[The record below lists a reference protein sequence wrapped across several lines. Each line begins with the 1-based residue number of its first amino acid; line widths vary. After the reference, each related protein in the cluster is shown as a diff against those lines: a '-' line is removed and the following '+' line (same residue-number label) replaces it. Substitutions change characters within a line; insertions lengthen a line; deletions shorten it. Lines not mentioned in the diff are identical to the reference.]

1 MGGEGKKKM
10 QNARKLPI
18 PTMALGICFL
28 LITSTKVIAADG
40 FYNRPQPE
48 TVSSIKAKLVAEINA
63 TEIVKRGE
71 EREMRPEDVK
81 ILQAYEKDGFIL
93 VSYLYSCCF
102 EGVIVLFIRTENG
115 LKEIGYFNGYD
126 TKGVFV
132 GFERKLVV
140 RSLSGLVPLQ
150 VKEIIACYKE

>member
-1 MGGEGKKKM
+1 M
-10 QNARKLPI
+10 QNARKMPI
-18 PTMALGICFL
+18 HTVALGICL
-28 LITSTKVIAADG
+28 LLLPSTKVIAADG
-40 FYNRPQPE
+40 FCNRPQPE
-48 TVSSIKAKLVAEINA
+48 TVSSIKAMLVAKVNA

-71 EREMRPEDVK
+71 EREMGPEDVK
-81 ILQAYEKDGFIL
+81 ILQTYEKDGFIL

-102 EGVIVLFIRTENG
+102 EGMIVLFARTENG

-140 RSLSGLVPLQ
+140 RSLSGLVPLH
-150 VKEIIACYKE
+150 VKEMIACYKD